1 MKSTLVRLTLALIV
15 VSGCALAQPPEP
27 QAKPPEPQSKPDEKP
42 SAAAAKTDT
51 PAAAKTDTPAAAKTD
66 TQAAASPAPS
76 TEEPWINGSFDFG
89 YRWVALG
96 GSPQSYRSVV
106 NLGEGPKLIGLE
118 FTILNPKKRGFDRLS
133 ARANGWGGDPYNTA
147 HLDVSK
153 RAIYDFS
160 ADYRDIAYFNALPTF
175 ANPLAPAGFNE
186 QSFDTHRRM
195 AKIDLTL
202 FPGRH
207 VIPYLS
213 FDRNSGYGHGVTTW
227 VQDANDEF
235 AVPTL
240 QRDSSNNYRGGVR
253 LEFNRYHLTLEEG
266 GTTFKNDDQASASG
280 VNPGD
285 RTTLLSGQTLVLNT
299 LQQAYG
305 IRGTSKYSKLLVTVS
320 PSSWID
326 LSGQFLYSEPKTNI
340 QYTDGA
346 VGNFALL
353 SSLLFYSGQRDL
365 GTGAANAPHV
375 SGNAGFELRPFKR
388 LRIVESWI
396 TDHYHDAAFS
406 LVAEQILFTG
416 TLPGERTGT
425 IPGQTLT
432 SAMNALEVVN
442 NNQEQVDVLLD
453 VTSKLTLRGGFR
465 HVWGD
470 ASVRAG
476 LIDPLGPQIGG
487 ELSRNVGLAGLTFR
501 PSQRFSL
508 NLDYEGAATD
518 RTYFRTSLYNY
529 QRVRARA
536 RYQLNAALSVQANFT
551 LLNNQ
556 NPTPGIQN
564 DFQSRDNSVSLYWT
578 PGGGKRISV
587 VAEYDRS
594 SMRSNVDYL
603 GLFFAPGVSSY
614 LDNAHTASSTVDL
627 ALPTIAGMAPKIS
640 MGGSLMISNGT
651 RSSRYYQ
658 PLGRLSLPLQKHVS
672 WNTEWRWYG
681 FGEQLYLFEG
691 FRAHVFMTGLR
702 LTK

>member
-1 MKSTLVRLTLALIV
+1 MRLTLALIILT
-15 VSGCALAQPPEP
+15 GCAFAQPPEQQAKPDDKAAAAPAMTDAEP
-27 QAKPPEPQSKPDEKP
+27 QAKPDDKAAATPAKADDK
-42 SAAAAKTDT
+42 AAAA
-51 PAAAKTDTPAAAKTD
+51 PAKADA
-66 TQAAASPAPS
+66 QAAVSPAPS
-76 TEEPWINGSFDFG
+76 TEQWIDGSIDFG
-89 YRWVALG
+89 YRWVGNVG
-96 GSPQSYRSVV
+96 GSLQAYRSVV

-118 FTILNPKKRGFDRLS
+118 FTIQNPKKRGFDRLS

-153 RAIYDFS
+153 RAIYDLS
-160 ADYRDIAYFNALPTF
+160 ADYRNIAYFNALPSF

-195 AKIDLTL
+195 AKVDLTL
-202 FPGRH
+202 FPGKH
-207 VIPYLS
+207 LVPYLS

-240 QRDSSNNYRGGVR
+240 LRDSSNNYRGGVR

-266 GTTFKNDDQASASG
+266 GTTFKNDDQVTASG
-280 VNPGD
+280 ANGGN
-285 RTTLLSGQTLVLNT
+285 RTTPLADQTLVLNS

-305 IRGTSKYSKLLVTVS
+305 IRGTSTYSKLLVTAS

-326 LSGQFLYSEPKTNI
+326 LSGQFLYSDPKTDI
-340 QYTDGA
+340 HYSDA
-346 VGNFALL
+346 AAGNFALL
-353 SSLLFYSGQRDL
+353 SSLLFFSGQRDL
-365 GTGAANAPHV
+365 GTGSANAPHV
-375 SGNAGFELRPFKR
+375 SGNAGFELRPFRR

-396 TDHYHDAAFS
+396 TDRYHDAAFS
-406 LVAEQILFTG
+406 LVAEQLLFTG
-416 TLPGERTGT
+416 TV
-425 IPGQTLT
+425 PGQNLT
-432 SAMNALEVVN
+432 SALNAREIVN
-442 NNQEQVDVLLD
+442 YNQQQVDVLLD
-453 VTSKLTLRGGFR
+453 VTSNLTLRGGFR

-476 LIDPLGPQIGG
+476 AIDPLGPQIGG

-501 PSQRFSL
+501 PSQQFSL

-518 RTYFRTSLYNY
+518 RAYFRTSLYNY
-529 QRVRARA
+529 HRVRARA
-536 RYQLNAALSVQANFT
+536 RYRLNAALSLQANFM
-551 LLNNQ
+551 LMNNQ

-564 DFQSRDNSVSLYWT
+564 DFQSRDNSLSLYWT
-578 PGGGKRISV
+578 PAGGKRISV

-594 SMRSNVDYL
+594 SMRSNIDYL

-614 LDNAHTASSTVDL
+614 LDNAHTASSTVDV
-627 ALPTIAGMAPKIS
+627 ALPSIAGIAPKIS
-640 MGGSLMISNGT
+640 AGGSLFISGGT
-651 RSSRYYQ
+651 RPSRYYQ

-702 LTK
+702 VTK

>member
-1 MKSTLVRLTLALIV
+1 MRLTLALIV

-42 SAAAAKTDT
+42 SA
-51 PAAAKTDTPAAAKTD
+51 AAAKTDTPAAAKTD

-375 SGNAGFELRPFKR
+375 SGNAGFELRPFRR

-501 PSQRFSL
+501 PSQRFSF